1 MNYFITGTD
10 TNVGKTYVARLLI
23 ETLRADGIDA
33 VGYKPVASGDR
44 SDAETLA
51 AASGGLP
58 VDEVNPVHFQ
68 NALAPAV
75 AAMLENRTV
84 DPRVL
89 IDGYRR
95 LAARHQSVVVEGAGG
110 WEVPIADGYHVSD
123 LASDLGLPVIIVA
136 ANRLGCLN
144 HILLT
149 ASAIRRK
156 GLDCAGIYLNQ
167 LEDEMDTAMIT
178 NKGMVEQLSGL
189 VLIDHIIHH
198 QDLINP
204 PS

>member
-1 MNYFITGTD
+1 MNFFITGTD

-58 VDEVNPVHFQ
+58 VDAVNPVHFQ

-84 DPRVL
+84 DPQVL
-89 IDGYRR
+89 IDGYRQ
-95 LAARHQSVVVEGAGG
+95 LAARHETVVVEGAGG
-110 WEVPIADGYHVSD
+110 WEVPLADSYRISD

-149 ASAIRRK
+149 ASAIRAK
-156 GLDCAGIYLNQ
+156 GLECAGIYLNQ

-178 NKGMVEQLSGL
+178 NKGIVEQLSGL

-198 QDLINP
+198 QDFINP

>member
-1 MNYFITGTD
+1 MNLFITGTD
-10 TNVGKTYVARLLI
+10 THVGKTYVAKLLI

-44 SDAETLA
+44 LDAQTLSE
-51 AASGGLP
+51 ASGGLTL
-58 VDEVNPVHFQ
+58 DAVNPVHFQ

-75 AAMLENRTV
+75 AAMLENRTL
-84 DPRVL
+84 DREVL
-89 IDGYRR
+89 IEGFRK
-95 LAARHQSVVVEGAGG
+95 LAAQHEVVIVEGAGG
-110 WEVPIADGYHVSD
+110 WEVPLCDGYRISD
-123 LASDLGLPVIIVA
+123 LAADLGLPVVIVA

-149 ASAIRRK
+149 AAAIRAK
-156 GLDCAGIYLNQ
+156 GLQCAGIYLNQ

-178 NKGMVEQLSGL
+178 NKGVVEALSGL
-189 VLIDHIIHH
+189 PLIDHLIHG
-198 QDLINP
+198 QDFINR